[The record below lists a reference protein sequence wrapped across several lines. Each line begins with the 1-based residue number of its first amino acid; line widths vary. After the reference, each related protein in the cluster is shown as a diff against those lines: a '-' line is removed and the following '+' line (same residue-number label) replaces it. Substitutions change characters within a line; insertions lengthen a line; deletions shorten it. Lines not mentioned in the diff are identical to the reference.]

1 MKAVIIVDVPD
12 YQMGQEV
19 SVYFKDTMCIKSICK
34 EDSTIAELEKIK
46 AEIKSYEIRRKLE
59 FTPNCRDCVFC
70 TRDTFTDI
78 YRTIDNHI
86 SKLKG

>member
-1 MKAVIIVDVPD
+1 MTD
-12 YQMGQEV
+12 
-19 SVYFKDTMCIKSICK
+19 K
-34 EDSTIAELEKIK
+34 ELFEELSKRADEYAENQKREFAIEELEKIK
-46 AEIKSYEIRRKLE
+46 EEIKSYEIRRKLE

-86 SKLKG
+86 SELKGENNE